1 MKAWTLVVAALFLA
15 GCTSKIV
22 FVDFNQEGANTAKEG
37 TGSKPDKV
45 INVMAFVT
53 PNASFSTKTD
63 QTTDGQV
70 PISLYG
76 ANSATGNQAQPQATF
91 NPMTLIEQVA
101 KTADIIGD
109 SIPDTA
115 NSDITNE
122 TVGAPVT
129 AVKLRPIDNRSFE
142 WLPETGAA
150 YGKNVLFVFDNDCG
164 ELLVPDGAVSYGA
177 NGNPADFAQT
187 YYFCGT
193 DFAAGEDE
201 YNAGRASIFT
211 RPGCV
216 STKVT
221 ITRQ

>member
-1 MKAWTLVVAALFLA
+1 MKAWTLVAALFLA
-15 GCTSKIV
+15 GCGTTGKSIQTELVIRDNSNCTINLYPMLETSSGDNATTSANKTDTLLKDLIKLP
-22 FVDFNQEGANTAKEG
+22 DQISAATNALEGAISGAAASGILAEVVGSETTTPVIG
-37 TGSKPDKV
+37 T
-45 INVMAFVT
+45 
-53 PNASFSTKTD
+53 
-63 QTTDGQV
+63 
-70 PISLYG
+70 IS
-76 ANSATGNQAQPQATF
+76 
-91 NPMTLIEQVA
+91 
-101 KTADIIGD
+101 
-109 SIPDTA
+109 
-115 NSDITNE
+115 
-122 TVGAPVT
+122 
-129 AVKLRPIDNRSFE
+129 LRPIDNRSFE

-193 DFAAGEDE
+193 DFAAGTPE
-201 YNAGRASIFT
+201 YNNGRASIFT

>member
-1 MKAWTLVVAALFLA
+1 MKYLWLLAALVLA
-15 GCTSKIV
+15 GCGTTGKSIQTELVIRDNTNCTINLYPMLETSSGDNATTSANKTDTLLKDLIKLP
-22 FVDFNQEGANTAKEG
+22 DQISAATNALEGAISGAAASGILAEVV
-37 TGSKPDKV
+37 GSETTTPV
-45 INVMAFVT
+45 IET
-53 PNASFSTKTD
+53 
-63 QTTDGQV
+63 
-70 PISLYG
+70 IS
-76 ANSATGNQAQPQATF
+76 
-91 NPMTLIEQVA
+91 
-101 KTADIIGD
+101 
-109 SIPDTA
+109 
-115 NSDITNE
+115 
-122 TVGAPVT
+122 
-129 AVKLRPIDNRSFE
+129 LRPIDNRSFE

-193 DFAAGEDE
+193 DFAAGTPE
-201 YNAGRASIFT
+201 YNNGRASIFT